1 MKTEFMVAV
10 SGAQVPDLHWGL
22 NYFPRFAC
30 NMKFSHLAKSF
41 RPFPHLAYRMASFPF
56 GLPVALSGLLSDSN
70 SVCKFLFSVN
80 SKGFHLVTI
89 HMQKLPFS
97 EVIML

>member
-1 MKTEFMVAV
+1 MAV

-41 RPFPHLAYRMASFPF
+41 RPFPHLAYKMASFPF
-56 GLPVALSGLLSDSN
+56 GLPVALSGLLSDCN